1 MNRKANTATRTLILL
16 AVVTAANSLADDFEL
31 DWWTIDGGGEMWTTG
46 GDFELSGTI
55 GQPDASAAVLTGGD
69 FELTGG
75 FWTRA
80 GGRELP
86 VVYPES
92 VEPLDEIMEESEPQ
106 PGPP

>member
-1 MNRKANTATRTLILL
+1 MNRQTRTSARVLVLL
-16 AVVTAANSLADDFEL
+16 VFASTGTTFADFSI
-31 DWWTIDGGGEMWTTG
+31 DWWTIDGGGDMWITG
-46 GDFELSGTI
+46 GNFELSGTI
-55 GQPDASAAVLTGGD
+55 GQPDASTVVMTGGD

-86 VVYPES
+86 VVDAES
-92 VEPLDEIMEESEPQ
+92 VEPLDEVAEESEPQ